1 MSKESFISNDDGFQ
15 KFCHISLEA
24 LNKHAP
30 LKNKYI
36 PGNRIPVFD
45 KEL

>member
-15 KFCHISLEA
+15 KFCHISLEVS
-24 LNKHAP
+24 NKHAP